1 MGDRGGPACHHD
13 AMAFDEDLAHRVR
26 GLLGQEAELSEKRM
40 FGGLAMLLGG
50 HMAVVI
56 RGRGGLMVRVCDADT
71 AKAEA
76 EPGAQLAQMRGR
88 PMTGWYIVTA
98 ETVATAGDLRRWVT
112 RGVRAARAQPAKQ
125 PW

>member
-1 MGDRGGPACHHD
+1 
-13 AMAFDEDLAHRVR
+13 
-26 GLLGQEAELSEKRM
+26 M
-40 FGGLAMLLGG
+40 FGGLALLLGG

-56 RGRGGLMVRVCDADT
+56 RGRGGLMVRVSDADT